1 MKTNIMGLKK
11 KIDIAILG
19 PLMFLILLIIVY
31 AIFANNFFTI
41 TNMVNIIR
49 QISITGT
56 MAVGVTMVILL
67 GEIDL
72 SMAIVMAFSGMMY
85 GGLSKGMYLGLPELP
100 VGVCMIVV
108 VLLGAIIGLISG
120 FANSKLGIPGF
131 MATLA
136 MQYACE
142 GVMLTLTDA
151 APISGLREQVTFWG
165 SGYLFGTIPMIIIVF
180 VVIFII
186 GVILLKC
193 TVFGRNL
200 YAIGGNAEAARIS
213 GINVPKFKMLAFMLC
228 SILVSIAGIL
238 MVGRIGSAQVTAGD
252 NLDMQPIAGTVLGG
266 ASLMGGKGSM
276 FGTLLGV
283 LTMGVL
289 VNGLNILG
297 ASTAIQKIVTG
308 VVLFAAVAFNIWT
321 SKKSRK

>member
-1 MKTNIMGLKK
+1 METKRLSLKK
-11 KIDIAILG
+11 KIDIATLG
-19 PLMFLILLIIVY
+19 PVMFLALLIIVY
-31 AIFANNFFTI
+31 AIFANNFFTV

-100 VGVCMIVV
+100 VGVCMIIVII
-108 VLLGAIIGLISG
+108 LGALIGLISG
-120 FANSKLGIPGF
+120 FANAKLGIPGF

-151 APISGLREQVTFWG
+151 APIFGLRETATYWG
-165 SGYLFGTIPMIIIVF
+165 SGYLFGTIPMII
-180 VVIFII
+180 VIFAVIFVI

-200 YAIGGNAEAARIS
+200 YAIGGNAEAA
-213 GINVPKFKMLAFMLC
+213 L
-228 SILVSIAGIL
+228 
-238 MVGRIGSAQVTAGD
+238 
-252 NLDMQPIAGTVLGG
+252 
-266 ASLMGGKGSM
+266 SL
-276 FGTLLGV
+276 
-283 LTMGVL
+283 
-289 VNGLNILG
+289 IH
-297 ASTAIQKIVTG
+297 I
-308 VVLFAAVAFNIWT
+308 
-321 SKKSRK
+321 